1 MMLITALEK
10 QKGGWAVFVEGE
22 YALMLDAETFVRAK
36 LRAGEEITPARLD
49 EIKYQ
54 SDLRRT
60 RERALYLLETR
71 AHSRKELF
79 DKLVKTG
86 GEAAA
91 GEVTARMEELGLLDD
106 ADYAAR
112 LARQLTERKG
122 YGEVRVRQELA
133 RRGIDRELIE
143 DAMAGVA
150 ETADVDAALD
160 ALIARRYARCLGD
173 EKGRSRAVGG
183 LLRMGYRQADIRRAI
198 GRALDALEAEGE

>member
-22 YALMLDAETFVRAK
+22 YALTLDAETFVRAK

-49 EIKYQ
+49 ELKHQ

-60 RERALYLLETR
+60 RERARYLLETR

-173 EKGRSRAVGG
+173 EKGRSRAIGG

-198 GRALDALEAEGE
+198 GRARDALEAEGE